1 MPFKVLDKIMETRND
16 FFSIDNL
23 KLSKFAQVLPIPI
36 LLIGD
41 KKGQSRIFPLPLIL
55 KEKTLIDHLAHIPKR
70 LINNRRNPTKIR
82 SHQIVLFAVLENVSD
97 EQLAVAFVV
106 DGGELFGQGV
116 GVGEVFAFLEFLAE
130 LFVELLV

>member
-36 LLIGD
+36 LLIRN

-55 KEKTLIDHLAHIPKR
+55 EEKTLIDHLAHIPKR
-70 LINNRRNPTKIR
+70 LINNSRNPTKIR
-82 SHQIVLFAVLENVSD
+82 RHQIVLFAVLQNVSD

-106 DGGELFGQGV
+106 DGGELFGQCV
-116 GVGEVFAFLEFLAE
+116 GVG
-130 LFVELLV
+130 